1 MLIRKPRR
9 DRRYTIA
16 REYCGYPQQRHVA
29 RFCGDWLGQAKTPSA
44 AQAIAAGHAANR
56 NTIIEGSTR

>member
-16 REYCGYPQQRHVA
+16 REYCGYAQPRHVA
-29 RFCGDWLGQAKTPSA
+29 RFCGDWLGQAT
-44 AQAIAAGHAANR
+44 
-56 NTIIEGSTR
+56 